1 MRVKMD
7 GWAAGWTDRPVCV
20 LEQQIDRGLTVG
32 TRRQGSCD
40 GVLLLSAVVGMV
52 RFSSQWLVD
61 THGFRLKHELSDS
74 F

>member
-1 MRVKMD
+1 MD
-7 GWAAGWTDRPVCV
+7 RSGRCV

-40 GVLLLSAVVGMV
+40 EVLPLSAVVEMM

-61 THGFRLKHELSDS
+61 THGFRLKHELSD
-74 F
+74 